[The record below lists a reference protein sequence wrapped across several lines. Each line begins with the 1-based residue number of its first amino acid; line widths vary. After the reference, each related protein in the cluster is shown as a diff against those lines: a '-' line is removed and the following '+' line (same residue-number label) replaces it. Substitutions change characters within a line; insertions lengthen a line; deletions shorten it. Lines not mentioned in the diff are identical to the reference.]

1 MFGRKHRPVTNVFVL
16 GTGRCGTVT
25 LAKACEHISGF
36 STGHETRARQ
46 IGDAR
51 FDYPSDHIE
60 VDNRLSWFLGGL
72 GRRFDDDSTLYV
84 HLVRDRSAVVESF
97 ERRWDSPFR
106 ASIIRAFGHGIVSR
120 STDWSLDERREVCG
134 FYVDTINQNVA
145 EFVAGRQ
152 SIELQLEL
160 LDEQFVPFAE
170 RIGGRVDAD
179 AALAELR
186 VHHNSSSGPALAH
199 EPPGHSAGPP
209 R

>member
-1 MFGRKHRPVTNVFVL
+1 VIGAKRHRIVNVFVL

-25 LAKACEHISGF
+25 FARACEHIGGF
-36 STGHETRARQ
+36 TAGHETRARQ

-51 FDYPSDHIE
+51 FDYPADHIE

-84 HLVRDRSAVVESF
+84 HLTRDRSAVVESF
-97 ERRWDSPFR
+97 ERRWDSAFR

-120 STDWSLDERREVCG
+120 SVDWSLDERREVCG
-134 FYVDTINQNVA
+134 FYVDTVNQNVA

-152 SIELQLEL
+152 SIALQLEL

-179 AALAELR
+179 AALAALR
-186 VHHNSSSGPALAH
+186 IRHNSSDHAAGRP
-199 EPPGHSAGPP
+199 EPDDRSDQL
-209 R
+209 